1 MTRHFFPGMM
11 VLMCWDFIDF
21 NKTRLSARWT
31 TDAGEEEDRVVNI
44 IAFCGRRRSIVCVV
58 ARASESFVL

>member
-1 MTRHFFPGMM
+1 ML
-11 VLMCWDFIDF
+11 VLCWDLFIDF
-21 NKTRLSARWT
+21 NKTRLSAARWCWT
-31 TDAGEEEDRVVNI
+31 TDDAKGEEEDRVVNI